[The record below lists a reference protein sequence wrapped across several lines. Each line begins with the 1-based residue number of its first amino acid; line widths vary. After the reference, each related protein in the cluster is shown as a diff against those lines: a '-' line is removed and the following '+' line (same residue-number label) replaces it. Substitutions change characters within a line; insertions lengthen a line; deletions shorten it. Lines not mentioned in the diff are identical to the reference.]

1 MFKIFIKDLINKIMK
16 KFYKF
21 FFYKLYRFAIAEEK
35 SVSLNLN
42 FVILSFC
49 FEILHLLIFGLALKI
64 YGIYYNLNAKLF
76 SVLVLIISILF
87 NYYYF
92 IRNKRI
98 EKINLY
104 FQEQKRIVWK
114 DNLMFLGYI
123 IMLFI
128 IMFIQVFILKRR

>member
-1 MFKIFIKDLINKIMK
+1 MK
-16 KFYKF
+16 KTYKF
-21 FFYKLYRFAIAEEK
+21 LFYKLYRFAIAEEK

-49 FEILHLLIFGLALKI
+49 FEMLHLLIFGLVLKI
-64 YGIYYNLNAKLF
+64 YGINFNLNVKLI
-76 SVLVLIISILF
+76 SVLLLIICTLF
-87 NYYYF
+87 NYLYF
-92 IRNKRI
+92 IKSKRI

-114 DNLMFLGYI
+114 DNLMFFGYI

-128 IMFIQVFILKRR
+128 IMFFQVFIMKKASNF

>member
-1 MFKIFIKDLINKIMK
+1 MK

-49 FEILHLLIFGLALKI
+49 FEILHLLIFGLILKI
-64 YGIYYNLNAKLF
+64 YGVYFNLNAKLF
-76 SVLVLIISILF
+76 SVLFLVIGTIF
-87 NYYYF
+87 NYLYF

-114 DNLMFLGYI
+114 DNLLFFGYI
-123 IMLFI
+123 IMLFVI
-128 IMFIQVFILKRR
+128 IFKL

>member
-1 MFKIFIKDLINKIMK
+1 MK

-21 FFYKLYRFAIAEEK
+21 LFYKLYRFAIAEEK
-35 SVSLNLN
+35 SVSINLN
-42 FVILSFC
+42 FVVLSFC
-49 FEILHLLIFGLALKI
+49 FEMLHLLIFGLVLKI
-64 YGIYYNLNAKLF
+64 YDIYFNLNAKLF
-76 SVLVLIISILF
+76 SVLLLIISALF

-92 IRNKRI
+92 IREKKI

-114 DNLMFLGYI
+114 DNLLFFGYI

-128 IMFIQVFILKRR
+128 IMFIQIFILKRLGKN

>member
-1 MFKIFIKDLINKIMK
+1 MK